1 MHTVDPNAMLDIRHF
16 ILDWSGTMV
25 DDLTPVWKTTNHV
38 MATFGLPE
46 VSRDAFRRQ
55 FCLPVRKYYARL
67 APTVPLPEL
76 ERVFLAKYPEHHDD
90 ITVLPHTHDFLAF
103 CASAD
108 IDVYIASSVDAQ
120 TYERQMRRFNLDRF
134 IRRPYIGVEDKT
146 AKIHHIIED
155 NRLAAGHTMFVGDM
169 EHDIEA
175 GKAGGVH
182 TCAVL
187 SGYNHEETLRAM
199 NPDIVC
205 AHLGEL
211 RALLSGQGATVHG

>member
-1 MHTVDPNAMLDIRHF
+1 MRIRHF

-38 MATFGLPE
+38 LGVFGLPP
-46 VSRDAFRRQ
+46 VSLDSFRRE

-76 ERVFLAKYPEHHDD
+76 EKVFLAKYPEHHDD
-90 ITVLPHTHDFLAF
+90 ISVLPHTREFLEY
-103 CASAD
+103 CASSGR
-108 IDVYIASSVDAQ
+108 DVYVASSVDPA
-120 TYERQMRRFNLDRF
+120 TYERQMGRFGLAGF
-134 IRRPYIGVEDKT
+134 IRKPYIGLEDKT
-146 AKIHHIIED
+146 VKIHHILEE
-155 NRLAAGHTMFVGDM
+155 NRLAADETMFVGDM

-175 GKAGGVH
+175 GRAGGVH

-187 SGYNHEETLRAM
+187 SGYNHEEMLRAM
-199 NPDIVC
+199 GPDLVC

-211 RALLSGQGATVHG
+211 KQFVAEATIPAHG

>member
-1 MHTVDPNAMLDIRHF
+1 MPTADADAMLDIRHF

-38 MATFGLPE
+38 LATFGLPE
-46 VSRDAFRRQ
+46 VSRDGFRRE

-67 APTVPLPEL
+67 APSVPMPEL
-76 ERVFLAKYPEHHDD
+76 EQVFMAKYPEHHGE
-90 ITVLPHTHDFLAF
+90 IVVLPHTREFLAY
-103 CASAD
+103 CASAE
-108 IDVYIASSVDAQ
+108 IDVYIASSVDEL
-120 TYERQMRRFNLDRF
+120 TYQRQMRRFDLDRY
-134 IRRPYIGVEDKT
+134 IRKPYIGVEDKT
-146 AKIHHIIED
+146 AKIHHILAD
-155 NRLAAGHTMFVGDM
+155 NRLSARHTMFVGDM

-187 SGYNHEETLRAM
+187 SGYNHEDTLRAM
-199 NPDIVC
+199 NPDLVC

-211 RALLSGQGATVHG
+211 REWITRPQPTVHG